1 MPGLLLGAAGSAH
14 GDALPFPGAGYVSVG
29 GPALP
34 GQLVDITV
42 KERPGNPHP
51 TEVEV
56 SSRAL
61 TDDTTLG
68 DTGQAWVGAARIKE
82 RAEPGTY
89 EVKFTLR
96 HKDANCM
103 AEADRDYLCDYPP
116 IVLRQQLKV
125 AAPPQEE
132 QEGLGFGPG
141 LAIGVPSGVAA
152 TVAAGAVWLRRKRRR
167 AVDEP
172 A

>member
-116 IVLRQQLKV
+116 IALRRQLKV
-125 AAPPQEE
+125 AAPPQE
-132 QEGLGFGPG
+132 GLGFGSG

-152 TVAAGAVWLRRKRRR
+152 TAAAGAVWLRRKRRR